1 MDRARSARYALESMA
16 SALIP
21 PARTRRWTRVE
32 YERLVDSQLPIA
44 LDDRP
49 EPEPDISVVPRDP
62 GAYIS
67 AHPSRAA
74 LIVEIA
80 ESSDRIGREHKASL
94 YARAGVAHY

>member
-21 PARTRRWTRVE
+21 PAR
-32 YERLVDSQLPIA
+32 
-44 LDDRP
+44 
-49 EPEPDISVVPRDP
+49 
-62 GAYIS
+62 

-80 ESSDRIGREHKASL
+80 ESSDRIDREHKASL
-94 YARAGVAHY
+94 YARAGVAHYWIVDVVGKALEVHREPEVSPEASTGGGMGTLRSSARPP